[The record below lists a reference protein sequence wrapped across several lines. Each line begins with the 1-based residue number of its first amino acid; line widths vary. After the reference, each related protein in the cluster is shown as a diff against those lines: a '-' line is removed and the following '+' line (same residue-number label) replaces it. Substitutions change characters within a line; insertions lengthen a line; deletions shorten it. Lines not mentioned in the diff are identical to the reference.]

1 MSVRV
6 RHSFSQFGGCGRVE
20 DRLLPGLEGSRV
32 LDCFGACQPTVW
44 DDMRQGGTR
53 MLRNRGTSPWVNLE
67 RGKERHFY
75 MLKLRNKLN
84 KKGGFTLVEML
95 IVVAIIAILVAV
107 SIPLITGAL
116 ERTRIATDA
125 ANERAAKAE
134 ATIAYLSD
142 SLDTEVI
149 AGGFEAETAYAY
161 DAANGKLVA
170 ADGTLSGVTP
180 YGKCTTH
187 KHNEDKYIFV
197 YVSEE
202 GQVYVKWDEKTFTGA
217 TFTENDWNKD
227 LCGDTI
233 NK

>member
-20 DRLLPGLEGSRV
+20 DRLPPGLEGSRV

-116 ERTRIATDA
+116 ERTRQATDA

-134 ATIAYLSD
+134 ASILYLSNE
-142 SLDTEVI
+142 LD
-149 AGGFEAETAYAY
+149 AGGAVGAFDPDDTYVY
-161 DAANGKLVA
+161 DATNGKLMEVNETGA
-170 ADGTLSGVTP
+170 GTINP
-180 YGKCTTH
+180 YGKCTTNSH
-187 KHNEDKYIFV
+187 GEGKKVIYVEIDKDGVITLAWGEV
-197 YVSEE
+197 
-202 GQVYVKWDEKTFTGA
+202 GQTTMPTTG
-217 TFTENDWNKD
+217 T